1 MKQIFILVTFIYF
14 VLDCSGD
21 PWITIWIY
29 DNDTILNEWVQVY
42 DSDTHTHKCIHESKN
57 YEIRMS
63 SLLYGDYFFY
73 GPSGYEPHNNA
84 FISKLCS
91 MDTVMVEIRK
101 ISSGE
106 IMKVTFFN
114 MMCGR
119 SIKINL
125 DFISGEYFVEL
136 NKDKFKRYFPN
147 ADFVTID
154 KIYDLWWLK
163 CSSEVLTMTTA
174 IHKRITVLGKNRLYR
189 RYSKSYR
196 ESGHLEV
203 CRGKCLR

>member
-1 MKQIFILVTFIYF
+1 MRLFFILVAFIYF
-14 VLDCSGD
+14 VLDCSGQ
-21 PWITIWIY
+21 PWVEIWIH
-29 DNDTILNEWVQVY
+29 DNDSILNDWKAVDDLEKFRY
-42 DSDTHTHKCIHESKN
+42 IHESEN
-57 YEIRMS
+57 YEIRLNS
-63 SLLYGDYFFY
+63 WYCDDYFHY
-73 GPSGYEPHNNA
+73 SPSSDIPNTNA
-84 FISKLCS
+84 FICTIYED
-91 MDTVMVEIRK
+91 DTITVEIRK

-114 MMCGR
+114 MVFGK
-119 SIKINL
+119 SININI

-136 NKDKFKRYFPN
+136 NKDKFNRYFPN

-189 RYSKSYR
+189 RYSRIYC
-196 ESGHLEV
+196 ETGHL
-203 CRGKCLR
+203 

>member
-1 MKQIFILVTFIYF
+1 MRLFYIFLAFIYF
-14 VLDCSGD
+14 VLDCSGQ
-21 PWITIWIY
+21 PWVEIWIH
-29 DNDTILNEWVQVY
+29 DNDSLLNDWKVADDLE
-42 DSDTHTHKCIHESKN
+42 KFRKIHESEN
-57 YEIRMS
+57 YEIRLNS
-63 SLLYGDYFFY
+63 WYCDDYFPY
-73 GPSGYEPHNNA
+73 SPSSDIPNTNA
-84 FISKLCS
+84 FICTIYED
-91 MDTVMVEIRK
+91 DTITVEIRK

-114 MMCGR
+114 MVFGK
-119 SIKINL
+119 SININI

-136 NKDKFKRYFPN
+136 NKAKFNRYFPD